1 VTPATGVLSTPRLL
15 LRHLS
20 ADDADF
26 VLTLLNEEPFLQNIG
41 DRGVRTREDATAY
54 ILSGP
59 VACYEK
65 FGFGLYAVES
75 KESGEPIGICGLL
88 KRETLQDVD
97 VGFAFLQKFWGRGYA
112 YESAE
117 AVMNYGWNTIGL
129 KRIVAIT
136 TPKNHD
142 SIKLLEKLGLRFE
155 KMIQRPSHA
164 GETALFSAE
173 KPA

>member
-1 VTPATGVLSTPRLL
+1 MTPAEVLSTPRLL

-20 ADDADF
+20 ADDAAF
-26 VLTLLNEEPFLQNIG
+26 MLALLNEEPFLRNIG
-41 DRGVRTREDATAY
+41 DRGIRTLEDAAAY
-54 ILSGP
+54 VLSGP
-59 VACYEK
+59 VASYEK
-65 FGFGLYAVES
+65 FGFGLYAVEL
-75 KESGEPIGICGLL
+75 KQSGETLGICGLL
-88 KRETLQDVD
+88 KRETLEDVD
-97 VGFAFLQKFWGRGYA
+97 VGFAFLRKFWGRGYA

-136 TPKNHD
+136 APKNHD

-155 KMIQRPSHA
+155 KMIQMPGHP

-173 KPA
+173 K